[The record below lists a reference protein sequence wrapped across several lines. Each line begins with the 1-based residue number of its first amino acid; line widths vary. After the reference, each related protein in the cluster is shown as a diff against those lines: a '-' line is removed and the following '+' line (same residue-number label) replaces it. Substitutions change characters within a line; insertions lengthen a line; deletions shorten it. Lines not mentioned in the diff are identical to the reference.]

1 MKVHVRVFAKLLFIK
16 ARGKRQEAGVQE
28 AGVQE
33 AVKRSLQSSVC
44 SLQ

>member
-16 ARGKRQEAGVQE
+16 ARGKRQEAGVE
-28 AGVQE
+28 E
-33 AVKRSLQSSVC
+33 AVKRSLQSSVY